1 MFGLERQV
9 RSYFVH
15 TVEPAKSNHP
25 GEIPKVVALRRWLL
39 FAGSVVGQKIYV
51 DGSLINIYINNMI

>member
-1 MFGLERQV
+1 MNDLL
-9 RSYFVH
+9 YAP

-39 FAGSVVGQKIYV
+39 FAGSVVGQNIYV
-51 DGSLINIYINNMI
+51 YRSLIYIYLNNMI